1 MTSGGPALL
10 VTATPDAEFFHSVH
24 EVQVL
29 RINPETGVV
38 SESGTGSRSLT
49 SHLNWPVREAHVA
62 LLRGCLRGA

>member
-10 VTATPDAEFFHSVH
+10 VTATPNAKFVHNVH

-38 SESGTGSRSLT
+38 R
-49 SHLNWPVREAHVA
+49 NRA
-62 LLRGCLRGA
+62 LAQGRLPRT